1 MIPKKA
7 RRNSPRPKLAEVAS
21 MPNDGPHTNKSLAL
35 TLLRS
40 GEEPSSATLRTL
52 GYATLEDM
60 LQSVASLLKLPR
72 LALDSVEIAPEATKL
87 INRSLDR
94 KSTRLNSSHPS
105 ISYAVFCLKKK

>member
-21 MPNDGPHTNKSLAL
+21 MPNDGPHTKKSLGL

-40 GEEPSSATLRTL
+40 GEEPSSSTLRTL

-60 LQSVASLLKLPR
+60 LQSVHSLLKLPR
-72 LALDSVEIAPEATKL
+72 LAHDRVGIIPEATKL
-87 INRSLDR
+87 INRTLQQCRHSAR
-94 KSTRLNSSHPS
+94 
-105 ISYAVFCLKKK
+105 A